1 MLSSFVKINQTL
13 VDQLARVSLIT
24 ANERLAREYQRS
36 IALYQQTNG
45 PSAWPT
51 PDILSLGNFLSREY
65 TRLREQYPGELKPL
79 ASTDDLVRLATS
91 TRPDAPAHVIT
102 NFLKALTTVI
112 DYDIDPRQI
121 ERLHHAC
128 EYFVDWAYLVQADL
142 ARHFQHPA
150 SIAEVLLSYN
160 TTPERPL
167 AVVLLEQMTL
177 PESRYFENLLSN
189 HEIMRIANDATTT
202 PVTDLQ
208 HLFDEPGDQDL
219 NNAQLY
225 SAEAVVTEIQAAASW
240 AADIAANQ
248 PDARVGIVVPD
259 LTTRRAQVT
268 HQLGLAFNSASG
280 SSDARFDISG
290 AEPMN
295 KQAIWQSAKQMLNL
309 TLGPATPEMLKDVS
323 NSVFFKDLGLN
334 ELLANWPRILPRQTN
349 LRALIRH
356 TESKALQEIARL
368 VQPSDCTL
376 GQWVIYFESVLTL
389 AGWPNLSNLGSR
401 QYQAYQNL
409 SLALSKMEDSRHLD
423 AGDALAM
430 MDLLLSQHTF
440 APERTPANVLVLGLL
455 EANGLQFDA
464 LWVCGMDEENFPGRN
479 INIPFIPRS
488 IAITRGVPRADQ
500 SDELQF
506 SSRLLARWSRNVDDM
521 AFSFTRTSDDFE
533 RGPSPL
539 LRGLEVT
546 PVPPQEHHPWHP
558 GQRAELETY
567 TDDYGLPH
575 PPDTLTRGG
584 VGLLD
589 DQANCPFKAYANY
602 RLKLNRA
609 PEPVDL
615 PDALARGIV
624 LHDALF
630 ALFEA
635 NTDQNGIAEFD
646 RDRVFL
652 AAEQALIRLRMQLPA
667 LFAHYERARIA
678 QLIFA
683 WLEVEQAREPFSI
696 DALERSFEITLGA
709 LQLTVRV
716 DRLDRIKASGQ
727 LVVIDYKSGRVTT
740 KDMIEPPLTQ
750 LQLPIYSLVDEEIY
764 GAFYASIRQ
773 NRIAFTGVCS
783 PEADPGSARCVV
795 MPRPWAEQISLWR
808 AELTGIANDFM
819 QGYAA
824 VKPAKGAC
832 EYCNLQRV
840 CRVFDH
846 EPV

>member
-1 MLSSFVKINQTL
+1 MLSSFVTINQTL
-13 VDQLARVSLIT
+13 VDQLATVSLIT
-24 ANERLAREYQRS
+24 ANERLAREYQRGL
-36 IALYQQTNG
+36 ALYQQANG
-45 PSAWPT
+45 PAAWPT
-51 PDILSLGNFLSREY
+51 PDILSLGHFLNREY
-65 TRLREQYPGELKPL
+65 TRLREQHPGELRPL

-91 TRPDAPAHVIT
+91 TRPDAPAHVVT
-102 NFLKALTTVI
+102 NFLKALKTVI

-121 ERLHHAC
+121 ERQHHAS
-128 EYFVDWAYLVQADL
+128 EYFADWVYHVQADL

-150 SIAEVLLSYN
+150 SIAGVLLSYN
-160 TTPERPL
+160 ALPERPMSV
-167 AVVLLEQMTL
+167 AVLEQLTL
-177 PESRYFENLLSN
+177 PESRYFENLLSI
-189 HEIMRIANDATTT
+189 HEIRRIANDSITI
-202 PVTDLQ
+202 PVTNLQ
-208 HLFDEPGDQDL
+208 QLFDEPGDQGL
-219 NNAQLY
+219 NKAKLY
-225 SAEAVVTEIQAAASW
+225 SAETVVTEIQAAASW
-240 AADIAANQ
+240 AADIAASR

-259 LTTRRAQVT
+259 LTARRAQVT
-268 HQLGLAFNSASG
+268 HQLGLAFNSTRG
-280 SSDARFDISG
+280 SSHSGFDISG

-309 TLGPATPEMLKDVS
+309 TLGPATPETLKDVS
-323 NSVFFKDLGLN
+323 NSVFFVDLDLN

-356 TESKALQEIARL
+356 TKSKALHEIARL
-368 VQPSDCTL
+368 VQPTDATL
-376 GQWVIYFESVLTL
+376 RQWVSYFEAVLRI

-401 QYQAYQNL
+401 QYQAYQSL

-430 MDLLLSQHTF
+430 IDLLLSQHTF
-440 APERTPANVLVLGLL
+440 APERTPANILVLGLL

-479 INIPFIPRS
+479 VNIPFIPRS
-488 IAITRGVPRADQ
+488 IAITRGVPRSDQ
-500 SDELQF
+500 IDELHF
-506 SSRLLARWSRNVDDM
+506 SSRLLARWSGNANDI
-521 AFSFTRTSDDFE
+521 AFSFTRAADDFE

-539 LRGLEVT
+539 LSSLEAT
-546 PVPPQEHHPWHP
+546 PAPLQENHPWHP

-575 PPDTLTRGG
+575 PPDTRTHGG
-584 VGLLD
+584 VSLLD

-602 RLKLNRA
+602 RLRLDNS

-615 PDALARGIV
+615 PDALTRGIV

-635 NTDQNGIAEFD
+635 RPDQDGIAKFD
-646 RDRVFL
+646 SDRVFL
-652 AAEQALIRLRMQLPA
+652 AVEQALIRLRMQLPD
-667 LFAHYERARIA
+667 LFAHYERDRIA

-696 DALERSFEITLGA
+696 DALETSFEVTLGT

-716 DRLDRIKASGQ
+716 DRLDRIKESGH

-740 KDMIEPPLTQ
+740 KDIIEPPLTH
-750 LQLPIYSLVDEEIY
+750 LQLPIYSLVQEEIY

-783 PEADPGSARCVV
+783 PEAEPGSARCVT
-795 MPRPWAEQISLWR
+795 MSRTWAEQISSWR

-832 EYCNLQRV
+832 EYCKLQRL
-840 CRVFDH
+840 CRIFDQ
-846 EPV
+846 EPT